1 MEEIDIKVEHIKK
14 EADSSPKI
22 KVIGVGGGG
31 TNAVANLASEG
42 CREDID
48 LIVANT
54 DLIHLNS
61 IEEPRIKK
69 IQLGKDLCKGL
80 G

>member
-1 MEEIDIKVEHIKK
+1 MEDINIKVEHIKK
-14 EADSSPKI
+14 ESDSSPNI

-31 TNAVANLASEG
+31 TNAVSNLATIG
-42 CREDID
+42 CSEDID

-54 DLIHLNS
+54 DLLHLNS